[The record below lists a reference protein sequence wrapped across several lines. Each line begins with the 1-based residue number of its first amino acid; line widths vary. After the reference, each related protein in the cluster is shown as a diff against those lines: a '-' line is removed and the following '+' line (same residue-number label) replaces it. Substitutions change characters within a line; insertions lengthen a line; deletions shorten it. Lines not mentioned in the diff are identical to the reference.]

1 MFESILFYTFS
12 LLAITAGV
20 LVVTLRNPI
29 SSAIALVG
37 SFLKQD
43 EWRKRRRSGG
53 AMPIP
58 VNDDPIPSELKAS
71 CLMDVESMEESLCT
85 LQSLSMDVQA
95 HNFEVVEKP
104 G

>member
-1 MFESILFYTFS
+1 MH
-12 LLAITAGV
+12 
-20 LVVTLRNPI
+20 P
-29 SSAIALVG
+29 G
-37 SFLKQD
+37 SVRARHNVPKAKAKA
-43 EWRKRRRSGG
+43 RGRRSGD